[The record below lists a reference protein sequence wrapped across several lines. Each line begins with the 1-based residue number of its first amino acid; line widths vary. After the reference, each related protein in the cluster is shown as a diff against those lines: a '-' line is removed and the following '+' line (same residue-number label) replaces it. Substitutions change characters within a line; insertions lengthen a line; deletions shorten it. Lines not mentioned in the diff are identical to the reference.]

1 MFLFSFQAVLLNRN
15 VPTPKNPTIPWFS
28 KIPWLKIHDPARPCL
43 SRLTSFLARQ
53 LSTVAYPWS
62 GSQVQTPGNIGQSSR
77 PESRHQSLHLC
88 VWWGEHFHCL
98 LDDKHRLTF
107 QNDRGQYDTKN
118 WTQDNYNQ
126 GNNFVDCP
134 SLTPRN
140 ALLTQYKVSH
150 NTKNSILCI
159 LTV

>member
-1 MFLFSFQAVLLNRN
+1 MSRPQ
-15 VPTPKNPTIPWFS
+15 
-28 KIPWLKIHDPARPCL
+28 KIPQSHDSAKSRDWKSMIPLGPAYRAWLL
-43 SRLTSFLARQ
+43 FLARQ

-62 GSQVQTPGNIGQSSR
+62 GSQVQTPGSIGQSSR

-88 VWWGEHFHCL
+88 VWWGEHFQCL
-98 LDDKHRLTF
+98 SDDKHRLTF
-107 QNDRGQYDTKN
+107 QNDRGQYDIEDTKN
-118 WTQDNYNQ
+118 WRQDNSTQ